1 MEVMQLLVH
10 SQPEKNI
17 YLHGD
22 LLCHQPSDSGQSFV
36 KTMSK
41 LNIHFDT
48 IAGGRKIVPDFVLQ
62 TEVFRF
68 SKSTARS
75 VYT

>member
-1 MEVMQLLVH
+1 MQLLVH
-10 SQPEKNI
+10 SQPQKNI
-17 YLHGD
+17 YLNGD

-36 KTMSK
+36 KMMSK
-41 LNIHFDT
+41 LNIHFEA
-48 IAGGRKIVPDFVLQ
+48 IAGGRKTVPDFVLQ

-75 VYT
+75 IYT